1 MRTIRTSNSATLRLR
16 RRLVQ
21 AGQGLVEYALIL
33 ALIAILT
40 IGATVVLGRQV
51 STTLSTV
58 GAQIHASSS
67 ASPTAAPSA
76 APTPTPPSKFRTK
89 KSCTAAGYTWV
100 TKPKPA
106 HCT

>member
-1 MRTIRTSNSATLRLR
+1 MQTRPTSNPAAPRRR
-16 RRLVQ
+16 RRLIQ

-33 ALIAILT
+33 VLIAILA

-51 STTLSTV
+51 STTLSAV
-58 GAQIHASSS
+58 GAQIHAGSSE
-67 ASPTAAPSA
+67 SPTAAPSA
-76 APTPTPPSKFRTK
+76 GPTPPSEFGTK
-89 KSCTAAGYTWV
+89 KSCKAAGYTWV

>member
-1 MRTIRTSNSATLRLR
+1 MHTRPTSKPAAPRLR
-16 RRLVQ
+16 RRRYQ

-33 ALIAILT
+33 ALVAVLV

-58 GAQIHASSS
+58 GDQMPAGSS
-67 ASPTAAPSA
+67 ASPTV
-76 APTPTPPSKFRTK
+76 APTPTPPSDFGTK
-89 KSCTAAGYTWV
+89 KTCTAAGYTWV

>member
-1 MRTIRTSNSATLRLR
+1 MHTRPTSKPAAPRLR
-16 RRLVQ
+16 HRPYQ

-33 ALIAILT
+33 ALVAVLV

-51 STTLSTV
+51 STTLSTI
-58 GAQIHASSS
+58 GDQMPAGSS
-67 ASPTAAPSA
+67 ASPTVAPSV
-76 APTPTPPSKFRTK
+76 APTPTPPSDFGTK
-89 KSCTAAGYTWV
+89 KTCTAAGYTWV